1 MSQNLTIKEIKLG
14 EISDNLKT
22 IELHLRDIS
31 KSLQVMSGRTKEQM
45 SDKPKTGY
53 AASYFARSKDDE

>member
-1 MSQNLTIKEIKLG
+1 MKCFEEERNDS
-14 EISDNLKT
+14 LKM

-31 KSLQVMSGRTKEQM
+31 KSLQVMSGRTKEQL

-53 AASYFARSKDDE
+53 AASYFARSKDEE

>member
-1 MSQNLTIKEIKLG
+1 MKCFDEERNDTLKL
-14 EISDNLKT
+14 

-53 AASYFARSKDDE
+53 AASYFARSKEDE

>member
-1 MSQNLTIKEIKLG
+1 MKPFDEERNDTLKL
-14 EISDNLKT
+14 
-22 IELHLRDIS
+22 IELHLKDIS

-53 AASYFARSKDDE
+53 AASYFAKSNKE